1 MQINYLLAFVLIHL
15 SGNVDAFNYPFSH
28 KFSNRIKSHCLYQSQ
43 RDDASN
49 IETEGIRLNKVFKAT
64 HSRREADALIENG
77 RVSVNGELVTNKG
90 GFKVFPFKDVIRL
103 DGKIV
108 TDWEKMNAIA
118 EKKSQV
124 NNIRN
129 ITRNGNSKS
138 KDSSKDGKMNDID
151 QLLTSNFEYVK
162 YFKPIGVTCTT
173 DKRVKDNII
182 DAIMEDGYTPRHRV
196 YPIGRLDKETSGLI
210 ILTSDGRV
218 VNNVLRGEKKQ
229 PKVYKVMVDGRL
241 EESDLQRLRV
251 SDFRFIEQHKYQ
263 DIF

>member
-1 MQINYLLAFVLIHL
+1 MQIKYLLAFVLIHL

-28 KFSNRIKSHCLYQSQ
+28 KFSNRIKSHYLYQSQ

-90 GFKVFPFKDVIRL
+90 GFKVFPFKDLIRL

-108 TDWEKMNAIA
+108 TGWEKMNAIA

-124 NNIRN
+124 NKIRN
-129 ITRNGNSKS
+129 ISRDGNSKS
-138 KDSSKDGKMNDID
+138 KDSSKDGKMNDND

-182 DAIMEDGYTPRHRV
+182 DAITEDGYMPRHRV

-229 PKVYKVMVDGRL
+229 PKVYRVMVDGRL